1 MSDHKPTLLVVED
14 DPGLQKQIR
23 WSLDGYDIQLA
34 ADRETALN
42 QIRRFEPAVVLLDLG
57 LPPFPDS
64 AEEGL
69 ATLQQILSIAPS
81 TKIIVVTGNQD
92 RANAVKAISLG
103 AYDFYHKPFDPQIL
117 GMIIARAFRVHG
129 LEQENR
135 ALQQQR
141 PGEVMH
147 GIITSAP
154 SMIQVCRTV
163 EKVAPS
169 DATVLLLGDSGT
181 GKELLARALHQ
192 LSNRAGERFVA
203 INCAAIPEAL
213 LESELFGYEKGA
225 FTGAAKQTIGKIEYA
240 SKGTLFLD
248 EIGDLPQPL
257 QAKLLRFLQERVIE
271 RLGGRGEIPVDVRVI
286 GATHQN
292 LENLIQSG
300 SFRQDLYYRLSEIS
314 VLIPPLRDRQGDAAL
329 LAHAFLEKF
338 SAQQNRVLKG
348 FTADAIETIETYP
361 WLGNVREM
369 ENVIKRAVIMAE
381 GTKIT
386 AHDLGL
392 NTTNTESEP
401 LNLRQVREEADR
413 RAVIRALGRTN
424 GNIVQAAELLGVS
437 RPTLYDLINR
447 CGLK

>member
-1 MSDHKPTLLVVED
+1 VSDSKPTLLVVED

-23 WSLDGYDIQLA
+23 WSLENYGVQLA
-34 ADRETALN
+34 ADREAALN
-42 QIRRFEPAVVLLDLG
+42 QIRRFEPSVVLLDLG

-69 ATLQQILSIAPS
+69 ATLQQIVSMAPS
-81 TKIIVVTGNQD
+81 TKVIVVTGNQD

-103 AYDFYHKPFDPQIL
+103 AYDFYQKPFDPQIL
-117 GMIIARAFRVHG
+117 AMIIARAFRVHG
-129 LEQENR
+129 LEEENR
-135 ALQQQR
+135 TLQQQR

-154 SMIQVCRTV
+154 DMVRVCRTV

-169 DATVLLLGDSGT
+169 DATVLLLGESGT

-192 LSNRAGERFVA
+192 LSTRSSQRFVA
-203 INCAAIPEAL
+203 INCAAIPDTL

-248 EIGDLPQPL
+248 EIGDLPLPL

-271 RLGGRGEIPVDVRVI
+271 RLGGRGEVPVDVRVI

-292 LENLIQSG
+292 LEELIQSG

-314 VLIPPLRDRQGDAAL
+314 VIIPPLRDRQGDAAL

-338 SAQQNRVLKG
+338 CTQQNRNLKG
-348 FTADAIETIETYP
+348 FTSDAIETIEAHP
-361 WLGNVREM
+361 WPGNVREM
-369 ENVIKRAVIMAE
+369 ENVIKRAVIMAD
-381 GTKIT
+381 GAQIT
-386 AHDLGL
+386 ARDLGL
-392 NTTNTESEP
+392 KAGSSESEP